1 MIDNMNPEIW
11 GNSFWKV
18 IHIIGYNYPDNPTDE
33 DKKNIKD
40 FFDLIG
46 HLLPCEKCRM
56 HYKNHML
63 TYKLTGDN
71 VMNKKSLFLWTIN
84 LHNIVNL
91 SLGKNMLS
99 EEDVINKYIH
109 KNKTDKKNIIII
121 ILLILIIVLL
131 VILMKKQ

>member
-1 MIDNMNPEIW
+1 
-11 GNSFWKV
+11 
-18 IHIIGYNYPDNPTDE
+18 
-33 DKKNIKD
+33 
-40 FFDLIG
+40 
-46 HLLPCEKCRM
+46 
-56 HYKNHML
+56 ML
-63 TYKLTGDN
+63 TYKLTDDN